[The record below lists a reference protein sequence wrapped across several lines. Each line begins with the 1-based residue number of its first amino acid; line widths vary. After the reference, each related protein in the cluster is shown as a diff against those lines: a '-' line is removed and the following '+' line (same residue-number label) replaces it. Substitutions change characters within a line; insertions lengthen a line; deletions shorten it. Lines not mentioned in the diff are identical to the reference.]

1 MGVLQ
6 FQPELLDQVA
16 HRLTLRE
23 PNRKAIESVLLRT
36 SDHYDVQE
44 KSEPYECIVD
54 SATGVG
60 KTYVMAGLVEYLAGA
75 ETPARNFLLM
85 APGRTIRD
93 KSVLNFTAG
102 NPKSLRRMLR
112 SNPYVITADNFN
124 TPATRTAI
132 DDPTITKLYIFTV
145 QALTS
150 ATGEGRATHVPLENL
165 GTSFYDYLAGLDDLV
180 ILADEHHCYR
190 GPAFSRTIR
199 DLKPQLVVGMTAT
212 PVRAD
217 ESLVAFRYPLAAA
230 IADRLVKTPVM
241 VARRDDRSDIETKLL
256 DGVNLLRYKGQ
267 AADAYCDENDLPR
280 VNPVMLVIAQSID
293 EAEEFRNVLDTASFD
308 GGSWVGKTLLIHSKL
323 TGDAKEKALA
333 DLQAVE
339 DPESSIRIIISV
351 GMLKEG
357 WDVKNVYVIASMR
370 ASVSEV
376 MTEQTLGRG
385 MRLPFG
391 EYTNVEILDTLE
403 ILAHEKYGELLA
415 KRKVL
420 NEAFIDYATYA
431 EIRRLADGSSVVRQK
446 TVESDADVI
455 GLPGGATPTR
465 PDDGNVPGSNS
476 AGAGVGDGS
485 ASTPPGADDAGQ
497 ATEEAPPAGT
507 GATPPSP
514 ATFSRPGV
522 VDVETRTREAAEAA
536 NNTSGAIQYD
546 PLPDRDPILI
556 PRLISVPQFVAVS
569 LNDITD
575 YGPFERLGRTLTADY
590 SDELKRTK
598 LVASHDG
605 RKVIVGTETAADT
618 VVSALPLDIPLS
630 VTKNALVQRV
640 MSVKGVPNRQLEVGA
655 AQRIVDHLIEAM
667 GDKATEHLAAF
678 VDRCGQRLATE
689 VARTLRA
696 TTQAQ
701 VSYTDDVEIIALSK
715 TRVARKRQVAGH
727 ADGAFSKTMAFN
739 GWTKN
744 LYSHAWF
751 DTEPEFKAANAIDSG
766 KNVAVWARLHIND
779 VPITWTSEGRN
790 YNPDFVVIEEVDGQ
804 RVGWL
809 VETKADKDMTSE
821 EVVGKRRAARRW
833 ANTANSSPDVDITW
847 KYLLVGEQDVEDA
860 QGSWEFL
867 KGFGQ

>member
-6 FQPELLDQVA
+6 FQPDLLDQVA

-44 KSEPYECIVD
+44 KTEPYECIVD

-60 KTYVMAGLVEYLAGA
+60 KTYVMAGLMEYLAGA
-75 ETPARNFLLM
+75 ETPARNFLLL

-112 SNPYVITADNFN
+112 SDPYVITADNFN

-150 ATGEGRATHVPLENL
+150 ATGEGRATHLPLENL
-165 GTSFYDYLAGLDDLV
+165 GTSFFDYLAQLDDLV

-199 DLKPQLVVGMTAT
+199 ELKPQLVVGMTAT

-241 VARRDDRSDIETKLL
+241 VARRDDRSDVGTKLL

-267 AADAYCDENDLPR
+267 AADAHCDENGLSR
-280 VNPVMLVIAQSID
+280 VNPVMLVIARNIE
-293 EAEEFRNVLDTASFD
+293 EAEEFQDVLDTASFD
-308 GGSWVGKTLLIHSKL
+308 GGAWVGKTLLIHSKL

-339 DPESSIRIIISV
+339 DPDSPIRIIISV

-391 EYTNVEILDTLE
+391 AYTNVEILDTLE
-403 ILAHEKYGELLA
+403 VLAHEKYGELLE

-420 NEAFIDYATYA
+420 NEAFIDYGTFA
-431 EIRRLADGSSVVRQK
+431 EVRRLADGSSVVRQK
-446 TVESDADVI
+446 TVESDSDVI
-455 GLPGGATPTR
+455 GLPGDSDPAESGGGGGSGQGA
-465 PDDGNVPGSNS
+465 
-476 AGAGVGDGS
+476 AK
-485 ASTPPGADDAGQ
+485 ASTSVTSAHTLSQ
-497 ATEEAPPAGT
+497 AAANT
-507 GATPPSP
+507 
-514 ATFSRPGV
+514 PGV
-522 VDVETRTREAAEAA
+522 VDVETRTRGAAEAA
-536 NNTSGAIQYD
+536 KNTSAATQYD

-556 PRLISVPQFVAVS
+556 PRLISVPQFVSVS

-575 YGPFERLGRTLTADY
+575 YTPFERLGRTLTADY

-598 LVASHDG
+598 IVASHDG
-605 RKVIVGTETAADT
+605 RKVIVGTETAAD
-618 VVSALPLDIPLS
+618 VVTSALPFVMPLS
-630 VTKNALVQRV
+630 DTKNSLVQRV
-640 MSVKGVPNRQLEVGA
+640 MRVKGVPNRQLEVGA
-655 AQRIVDHLIEAM
+655 AERIVDRLIAAM
-667 GDKATEHLAAF
+667 GEKATEHLSAF
-678 VDRCGQRLATE
+678 VERCGQRLATE
-689 VARTLRA
+689 VARTLRDA
-696 TTQAQ
+696 NQAQ
-701 VSYTDDVEIIALSK
+701 VSYADDVQLVALSK
-715 TRVARKRQVAGH
+715 TRVTRKRKMAGH
-727 ADGAFSKTMAFN
+727 ADGSFDKTISFN
-739 GWTKN
+739 GWSKN

-751 DTEPEFKAANAIDSG
+751 DTAPEFKAANAIDSG
-766 KNVAVWARLHIND
+766 MNVTVWARLHIND
-779 VPITWTSEGRN
+779 VPITWTSEGRK
-790 YNPDFVVIEEVDGQ
+790 YNPDFVVLEEVDGQ

-809 VETKADKDMTSE
+809 VETKADKDMDSA
-821 EVVGKRRAARRW
+821 EVVAKRRAARRW

-847 KYLLVGEQDVEDA
+847 KYLLVGEQEVEDA

>member
-6 FQPELLDQVA
+6 FQPDLLDQVA

-44 KSEPYECIVD
+44 KTEPYECIVD

-60 KTYVMAGLVEYLAGA
+60 KTYVMAGLMEYLAGA
-75 ETPARNFLLM
+75 ETPARNFLLL

-112 SNPYVITADNFN
+112 SAPYVITADNFN

-132 DDPTITKLYIFTV
+132 DDPTVTKLYIFTV

-150 ATGEGRATHVPLENL
+150 ATGDGRATHVPLENL
-165 GTSFYDYLAGLDDLV
+165 GTSFFDYLAQLDDLV

-217 ESLVAFRYPLAAA
+217 EPLVAFRYPLAAA

-241 VARRDDRSDIETKLL
+241 VARRDDRSDIGTKLL

-267 AADAYCDENDLPR
+267 AANAHCDENDLPR
-280 VNPVMLVIAQSID
+280 VNPVMLVIARNIE
-293 EAEEFRNVLDTASFD
+293 EAEEFQNVLDTASFD

-339 DPESSIRIIISV
+339 DPASPIRIIISV

-391 EYTNVEILDTLE
+391 DYTNVEILDTLE
-403 ILAHEKYGELLA
+403 ILAHEKYGELLE

-420 NEAFIDYATYA
+420 NETFIDYGTYA
-431 EIRRLADGSSVVRQK
+431 EVRRLADGSAVVRQK
-446 TVESDADVI
+446 TIESDADVI
-455 GLPGGATPTR
+455 GLPCESDT
-465 PDDGNVPGSNS
+465 V
-476 AGAGVGDGS
+476 GVGDDGDSGPSTEKASPSGAS
-485 ASTPPGADDAGQ
+485 ANAS
-497 ATEEAPPAGT
+497 
-507 GATPPSP
+507 SP
-514 ATFSRPGV
+514 AASSPPGV

-536 NNTSGAIQYD
+536 KNTSAIVQYD
-546 PLPDRDPILI
+546 PLPDRNPVLI
-556 PRLISVPQFVAVS
+556 PRLISVPQLVTVS
-569 LNDITD
+569 LNEISD
-575 YGPFERLGRTLTADY
+575 YSPFERLGRTLTADY

-598 LVASHDG
+598 IVATHDG
-605 RKVIVGTETAADT
+605 RKVIVSTETAADT
-618 VVSALPLDIPLS
+618 VHSALPLDIPLS
-630 VTKNALVQRV
+630 VTNAALVKRV
-640 MSVKGVPNRQLEVGA
+640 MSVKGVPNRPLELGA
-655 AQRIVDHLIEAM
+655 AERIVAHLVGAM
-667 GDKATEHLAAF
+667 GDKAAEHLSAF
-678 VDRCGQRLATE
+678 VERCGQRLATE
-689 VARTLRA
+689 VARILREA
-696 TTQAQ
+696 SQAQ
-701 VSYTDDVEIIALSK
+701 VSYADDVEILALSK
-715 TRVARKRQVAGH
+715 TRLTRKRQQAGH
-727 ADGAFSKTMAFN
+727 ADGSFDKTIAFN
-739 GWTKN
+739 GWSKN

-751 DTEPEFKAANAIDSG
+751 DTAPEFNAANAIDSG
-766 KNVAVWARLHIND
+766 KSVAVWARLHIND
-779 VPITWTSEGRN
+779 VPITWTSEGRK
-790 YNPDFVVIEEVDGQ
+790 YNPDFVVIEEVD
-804 RVGWL
+804 RKRIGWL

-821 EVVGKRRAARRW
+821 EVIAKRRAARRW
-833 ANTANSSPDVDITW
+833 ANTANSSPDVDVFW

>member
-6 FQPELLDQVA
+6 FQPGLLDQVA

-44 KSEPYECIVD
+44 KTEPYECIVD

-60 KTYVMAGLVEYLAGA
+60 KTYVMAGLMEYLAGA
-75 ETPARNFLLM
+75 ENPARNFLLL

-102 NPKSLRRMLR
+102 NPKSLRSMLR
-112 SNPYVITADNFN
+112 SDPYVITADNFN

-145 QALTS
+145 QALTT

-165 GTSFYDYLAGLDDLV
+165 GTSFYDYLAQLDDLV

-230 IADRLVKTPVM
+230 IADQLVKTPVM

-267 AADAYCDENDLPR
+267 AADAHSDENGLPR

-308 GGSWVGKTLLIHSKL
+308 GGSWIGKTLLIHSKL
-323 TGDAKEKALA
+323 TGDAKEQALA

-339 DPESSIRIIISV
+339 DPESPIRIIISV

-391 EYTNVEILDTLE
+391 KYTNVEILDTLE

-420 NEAFIDYATYA
+420 NEAFIDYGTYA
-431 EIRRLADGSSVVRQK
+431 EVRRLADGSSVVRQK

-455 GLPGGATPTR
+455 GLPGGGGP
-465 PDDGNVPGSNS
+465 
-476 AGAGVGDGS
+476 AGAGGGDTPGASTLVGAGGDGQ
-485 ASTPPGADDAGQ
+485 DA
-497 ATEEAPPAGT
+497 EEATPSKAG
-507 GATPPSP
+507 AKTPSRSAPS
-514 ATFSRPGV
+514 TPGV

-536 NNTSGAIQYD
+536 SGASGAVEYE
-546 PLPDRDPILI
+546 PLPDRAPILI
-556 PRLISVPQFVAVS
+556 PKLVSVPQFVAVS

-575 YGPFERLGRTLTADY
+575 YSPFERLGRTLTADY

-605 RKVIVGTETAADT
+605 RKVIVGTETAADA
-618 VVSALPLDIPLS
+618 VVSALPLEIPLS
-630 VTKNALVQRV
+630 VTQNALVQRV
-640 MSVKGVPNRQLEVGA
+640 MKVKGVPNRQLEVGA
-655 AQRIVDHLIEAM
+655 AQRIVDHLIGAM
-667 GDKATEHLAAF
+667 GDKAAEHLAAF
-678 VDRCGQRLATE
+678 VDRCGQRLAAE

-696 TTQAQ
+696 TTNAQ
-701 VSYTDDVEIIALSK
+701 VSYTDDVEILALSK
-715 TRVARKRQVAGH
+715 TRVTRKRQLAGH
-727 ADGAFSKTMAFN
+727 ADGAFSKTIAFN
-739 GWTKN
+739 GWSKN

-766 KNVAVWARLHIND
+766 KNVTVWARLHIND
-779 VPITWTSEGRN
+779 VPITWTSAGNN
-790 YNPDFVVIEEVDGQ
+790 YNPDFVVIEEVEGQ
-804 RVGWL
+804 RTGWL

-821 EVVGKRRAARRW
+821 EVVAKRRAARRW

-847 KYLLVGEQDVEDA
+847 KYLLVGEQDVDDA

>member
-6 FQPELLDQVA
+6 FQPDLLDQVA

-44 KSEPYECIVD
+44 KAEPYECIVD

-60 KTYVMAGLVEYLAGA
+60 KTFVMAGLMEYLAGA
-75 ETPARNFLLM
+75 ETPARNFLLL

-112 SNPYVITADNFN
+112 SDPYVITADNFN

-132 DDPTITKLYIFTV
+132 DDPTVTKLYIFTV

-165 GTSFYDYLAGLDDLV
+165 GTSFFDYLAQLDDLV

-241 VARRDDRSDIETKLL
+241 VARRDDRSDVGTKLL

-280 VNPVMLVIAQSID
+280 VNPVMLVIARNID
-293 EAEEFRNVLDTASFD
+293 EAEEFQNVLDTASFD

-339 DPESSIRIIISV
+339 DPDSPIRIIISV

-391 EYTNVEILDTLE
+391 DYTNVEILDTLE
-403 ILAHEKYGELLA
+403 VLAHEKYGELLE

-420 NEAFIDYATYA
+420 NEAFIDFGTYA
-431 EIRRLADGSSVVRQK
+431 EVRRLADGSSVVRQK
-446 TVESDADVI
+446 TIESDAEVI
-455 GLPGGATPTR
+455 GLPGDSDT
-465 PDDGNVPGSNS
+465 
-476 AGAGVGDGS
+476 AGAGADGGNGEGTEKASPSGAS
-485 ASTPPGADDAGQ
+485 AKA
-497 ATEEAPPAGT
+497 
-507 GATPPSP
+507 PSP
-514 ATFSRPGV
+514 AASDTPGV

-536 NNTSGAIQYD
+536 KNTSAVVQYD

-556 PRLISVPQFVAVS
+556 PRLISVPQFVTVS

-598 LVASHDG
+598 IVATHDG
-605 RKVIVGTETAADT
+605 RKVTVGTETAADT
-618 VVSALPLDIPLS
+618 VVSALPLHIPLS
-630 VTKNALVQRV
+630 VTKNSLVQRV

-655 AQRIVDHLIEAM
+655 AQRIVDHLIKAM
-667 GDKATEHLAAF
+667 GEKATEHLSAF
-678 VDRCGQRLATE
+678 VERCGQRLATE
-689 VARTLRA
+689 VARTLREA
-696 TTQAQ
+696 TQAQ
-701 VSYTDDVEIIALSK
+701 VSYADDVEIVALSK
-715 TRVARKRQVAGH
+715 TRATRKRQVAGH
-727 ADGAFSKTMAFN
+727 ADGSFDKTIAFN
-739 GWTKN
+739 GWSKN
-744 LYSHAWF
+744 LFSHAWF
-751 DTEPEFKAANAIDSG
+751 DTAPEFKAANAIDSG
-766 KNVAVWARLHIND
+766 KDVAVWARLHIND
-779 VPITWTSEGRN
+779 VPITWTSEGRK
-790 YNPDFVVIEEVDGQ
+790 YNPDFVVIEEKDGQ
-804 RVGWL
+804 RIGWL

-821 EVVGKRRAARRW
+821 EVVAKRKAARRW

-847 KYLLVGEQDVEDA
+847 RYLLLGEQDVEDS

>member
-6 FQPELLDQVA
+6 FQPELLDEVA

-44 KSEPYECIVD
+44 QTEPYECIVD

-60 KTYVMAGLVEYLAGA
+60 KTYVMAGLMEYLAGA
-75 ETPARNFLLM
+75 ETPARNFLLL

-93 KSVLNFTAG
+93 KSILNFTAG
-102 NPKSLRRMLR
+102 NPKSMRHMLR
-112 SNPYVITADNFN
+112 SSPYVITADNFN

-150 ATGEGRATHVPLENL
+150 ATGEGRATHVSLENL
-165 GTSFYDYLAGLDDLV
+165 GTSFYDYLAQLDDLV

-199 DLKPQLVVGMTAT
+199 ELKPQLVVGMTAT
-212 PVRAD
+212 PVKAD

-230 IADRLVKTPVM
+230 IADQLVKTPVM
-241 VARRDDRSDIETKLL
+241 VARRDDRSDVETKLL

-280 VNPVMLVIAQSID
+280 VNPVMLVIARNIE
-293 EAEEFRNVLDTASFD
+293 EAEEFRDVLDSVSFD

-323 TGDAKEKALA
+323 TGEAKEKALT

-339 DPESSIRIIISV
+339 DPDSPVRIIISV

-391 EYTNVEILDTLE
+391 EYTHVEILDTLE

-420 NEAFIDYATYA
+420 NEAFIDYGTYA
-431 EIRRLADGSSVVRQK
+431 EVRRLADGSSVVRQK
-446 TVESDADVI
+446 TVESDAGVI
-455 GLPGGATPTR
+455 GLPSESNPT
-465 PDDGNVPGSNS
+465 
-476 AGAGVGDGS
+476 GVGNDGDS
-485 ASTPPGADDAGQ
+485 GQ
-497 ATEEAPPAGT
+497 ATEKSSPSEAS
-507 GATPPSP
+507 TPTTS
-514 ATFSRPGV
+514 AASSSTPGV
-522 VDVETRTREAAEAA
+522 VDVEARTRTAAEAA
-536 NNTSGAIQYD
+536 RNASVTVQYD
-546 PLPDRDPILI
+546 PLPDRSPVLI

-575 YGPFERLGRTLTADY
+575 YAPFERLGRTLTADY

-598 LVASHDG
+598 IVATHDG
-605 RKVIVGTETAADT
+605 RKAIVGTETAADT
-618 VVSALPLDIPLS
+618 VHSALPLDIPLS
-630 VTKNALVQRV
+630 VTQNSLVKRV
-640 MSVKGVPNRQLEVGA
+640 MGVKGVPNRQLEVGA
-655 AQRIVDHLIEAM
+655 AQRIVDHLIGAM
-667 GDKATEHLAAF
+667 GDKATEHLSAF
-678 VDRCGQRLATE
+678 VDRCGQRLASE
-689 VARTLRA
+689 VARTLRE
-696 TTQAQ
+696 TNNAQ
-701 VSYTDDVEIIALSK
+701 VSYADDVEIVALSK
-715 TRVARKRQVAGH
+715 TRVTRKRQMAGH
-727 ADGAFSKTMAFN
+727 ADGSFNKAIAFN
-739 GWTKN
+739 GWSKN

-779 VPITWTSEGRN
+779 VPITWTSEGRR
-790 YNPDFVVIEEVDGQ
+790 YNPDFVVIEETDGQ
-804 RVGWL
+804 RTGWL

-821 EVVGKRRAARRW
+821 EVLAKRRAARRW
-833 ANTANSSPDVDITW
+833 ANTANSSPDIDVTW
-847 KYLLVGEQDVEDA
+847 KYLLVGEQDIEDA

>member
-44 KSEPYECIVD
+44 KTEPYECIVD

-60 KTYVMAGLVEYLAGA
+60 KTYVMAGLMEYLAGA
-75 ETPARNFLLM
+75 ETPARNFLLL

-93 KSVLNFTAG
+93 KSVLNFSAG

-112 SNPYVITADNFN
+112 SAPYVITADNFN

-132 DDPTITKLYIFTV
+132 DDPTVTKLYIFTV

-165 GTSFYDYLAGLDDLV
+165 GSSFYDYLAQLDDLV
-180 ILADEHHCYR
+180 IMADEHHCYR

-199 DLKPQLVVGMTAT
+199 DLNPQLVVGMTAT

-267 AADAYCDENDLPR
+267 AADAHCDENDLPR

-293 EAEEFRNVLDTASFD
+293 EAEEFQNVLDTASFD
-308 GGSWVGKTLLIHSKL
+308 GGSWIGKTLLIHSKL
-323 TGDAKEKALA
+323 AGDAKEKALA

-339 DPESSIRIIISV
+339 DPDSPIRIIISV

-391 EYTNVEILDTLE
+391 EYTNIEILDTLE

-420 NEAFIDYATYA
+420 NEAFIDYGTYA
-431 EIRRLADGSSVVRQK
+431 EVRRLADGSSVVRQK

-455 GLPGGATPTR
+455 GLPG
-465 PDDGNVPGSNS
+465 
-476 AGAGVGDGS
+476 AGA
-485 ASTPPGADDAGQ
+485 
-497 ATEEAPPAGT
+497 PAGT
-507 GATPPSP
+507 GGANVSHGSNPAGAGSGDSQGIEEASPSGAIAVNSSP
-514 ATFSRPGV
+514 TAFSPPGV
-522 VDVETRTREAAEAA
+522 VDVETRTRQAAEAA
-536 NNTSGAIQYD
+536 SSTSEAIQYD

-556 PRLISVPQFVAVS
+556 PRLISVAQFVAVS

-575 YGPFERLGRTLTADY
+575 YGPFERLGRALTADY

-598 LVASHDG
+598 IVASHDG
-605 RKVIVGTETAADT
+605 RTVIVGTETAADT
-618 VVSALPLDIPLS
+618 VVSALPLNIPLS
-630 VTKNALVQRV
+630 VTQNSLVQRV

-655 AQRIVDHLIEAM
+655 AERIVDRLIKAM
-667 GDKATEHLAAF
+667 GEKATEHLSAF

-689 VARTLRA
+689 VSRTLRA

-701 VSYTDDVEIIALSK
+701 VSYADDVEILALSK

-727 ADGAFSKTMAFN
+727 ADGAFSKTIAFN

-766 KNVAVWARLHIND
+766 KNVTVWARLHIND

-804 RVGWL
+804 RIGWL

-847 KYLLVGEQDVEDA
+847 QYLLVGERDVEDA
-860 QGSWEFL
+860 QSSWELL

>member
-44 KSEPYECIVD
+44 KTEPYECIVD

-60 KTYVMAGLVEYLAGA
+60 KTYVMAGLMEYLAGA
-75 ETPARNFLLM
+75 ETPARNFLLL

-112 SNPYVITADNFN
+112 SDPYVITADNFN

-132 DDPTITKLYIFTV
+132 DDPTVTKLYIFTV

-165 GTSFYDYLAGLDDLV
+165 GTSFYDYLAQLDDLV

-241 VARRDDRSDIETKLL
+241 VARRDDRSDIGTKLL
-256 DGVNLLRYKGQ
+256 DGVNLLRFKGQ
-267 AADAYCDENDLPR
+267 AADAHCDENDLPR
-280 VNPVMLVIAQSID
+280 VNPAMLVIARNID
-293 EAEEFRNVLDTASFD
+293 EAEEFQNVLDTASFD

-339 DPESSIRIIISV
+339 DPESPIRIIISV

-391 EYTNVEILDTLE
+391 GYTNIEILDTLE
-403 ILAHEKYGELLA
+403 ILAHEKYGELLE

-420 NEAFIDYATYA
+420 NEAFIDYGTYA
-431 EIRRLADGSSVVRQK
+431 EVRRLADGSSVVRQK

-455 GLPGGATPTR
+455 GLPGDSEP
-465 PDDGNVPGSNS
+465 
-476 AGAGVGDGS
+476 AGVDDS
-485 ASTPPGADDAGQ
+485 AASGQGAVKESSSGADIK
-497 ATEEAPPAGT
+497 APAAAASKT
-507 GATPPSP
+507 
-514 ATFSRPGV
+514 PGV

-536 NNTSGAIQYD
+536 KNNSSVVQYG
-546 PLPDRDPILI
+546 PLPDRVPILI
-556 PRLISVPQFVAVS
+556 PRLISVPQFVTVS

-575 YGPFERLGRTLTADY
+575 YRPFERLGRTLTADY

-598 LVASHDG
+598 IVATHDG
-605 RKVIVGTETAADT
+605 RKVEVGTETATDT
-618 VVSALPLDIPLS
+618 VISALPLEIPLTD
-630 VTKNALVQRV
+630 TKNSLVRRV

-655 AQRIVDHLIEAM
+655 AQRIVDRLVEAM
-667 GDKATEHLAAF
+667 GEKATEHLSHF

-689 VARTLRA
+689 VARTLQDA
-696 TTQAQ
+696 NQAV
-701 VSYTDDVEIIALSK
+701 VSYADDVQLVALSK
-715 TRVARKRQVAGH
+715 TRVTRKRQMAGH
-727 ADGAFSKTMAFN
+727 ADGSFDKAIAFN
-739 GWTKN
+739 GWSKN

-751 DTEPEFKAANAIDSG
+751 DTAPEFKASNAIDSG
-766 KNVAVWARLHIND
+766 NNVVVWARLHIND
-779 VPITWTSEGRN
+779 VPIKWTSEGRN
-790 YNPDFVVIEEVDGQ
+790 YNPDFVVIEEVDGH
-804 RVGWL
+804 RAGWL

-821 EVVGKRRAARRW
+821 EVVAKRRAARRW

>member
-1 MGVLQ
+1 MGELQ
-6 FQPELLDQVA
+6 FQPDLLAEVA
-16 HRLTLRE
+16 HRLDLRE
-23 PNRKAIESVLLRT
+23 PNRKAIESVILRT

-44 KSEPYECIVD
+44 ETEPYECIVD

-60 KTYVMAGLVEYLAGA
+60 KTYVMAGLMEYLAGA
-75 ETPARNFLLM
+75 ATPVRNFLLL

-93 KSVLNFTAG
+93 KSILNFTAG
-102 NPKSLRRMLR
+102 NPKSLRHMLR
-112 SNPYVITADNFN
+112 SAPYVITADNFN
-124 TPATRTAI
+124 AQSTRVAI
-132 DDPTITKLYIFTV
+132 DDPTVTKLYVFTV

-165 GTSFYDYLAGLDDLV
+165 GMSFFDHLARLDDLV

-199 DLKPQLVVGMTAT
+199 DLKPELVVGMTAT

-230 IADRLVKTPVM
+230 IADKLVKTPVM
-241 VARRDDRSDIETKLL
+241 VARRDDRSDVETKLL

-267 AADAYCDENDLPR
+267 AVDAYCDENGLPR
-280 VNPVMLVIAQSID
+280 VNPVMLVIARNIE
-293 EAEEFRNVLDTASFD
+293 EAEEFQAVLDSGSFD
-308 GGSWVGKTLLIHSKL
+308 GGAWVGKTLLIHSKL

-339 DPESSIRIIISV
+339 NPDSPVRIIISV

-357 WDVKNVYVIASMR
+357 WDVKSVYVIASMR

-385 MRLPFG
+385 MRLPFSK
-391 EYTNVEILDTLE
+391 YTDVEILDTLE
-403 ILAHEKYGELLA
+403 ILAHEKYSELLE

-431 EIRRLADGSSVVRQK
+431 EVRRLADGSSVVRQK
-446 TVESDADVI
+446 TVESDGEVI
-455 GLPGGATPTR
+455 GLPGGGR
-465 PDDGNVPGSNS
+465 PQTGDTSQAEGGNISQS
-476 AGAGVGDGS
+476 GA
-485 ASTPPGADDAGQ
+485 
-497 ATEEAPPAGT
+497 
-507 GATPPSP
+507 P
-514 ATFSRPGV
+514 ATGQGSTSGITPGVPAAASPDGRGV

-536 NNTSGAIQYD
+536 KKTSTVVHYD
-546 PLPDRDPILI
+546 PLPDREPILI
-556 PRLISVPQFVAVS
+556 PKLISVPQFVQVS
-569 LNDITD
+569 LNDIVD

-598 LVASHDG
+598 IVASHDG
-605 RKVIVGTETAADT
+605 RKATTATETANDKI
-618 VVSALPLDIPLS
+618 VSALPLDIPLS
-630 VTKNALVQRV
+630 VTREALVRRV
-640 MSVKGVPNRQLEVGA
+640 MSVKGVPNRALELGA
-655 AQRIVDHLIEAM
+655 AQRIVDRLIEAM
-667 GDKATEHLAAF
+667 GEKAADHLSAF

-689 VARTLRA
+689 VAKTLRDV
-696 TTQAQ
+696 TQAQ
-701 VSYTDDVEIIALSK
+701 VTYDDDVQLVALTK
-715 TRVARKRQVAGH
+715 TRETRKRQVAGH
-727 ADGAFSKTMAFN
+727 ADGSFDKAIAFN
-739 GWTKN
+739 GWSKN

-751 DTEPEFKAANAIDSG
+751 DTSPEFKAANAIDSG
-766 KNVAVWARLHIND
+766 KNVVVWARLHIND
-779 VPITWTSEGRN
+779 VPIKWTSEGRE
-790 YNPDFVVIEEVDGQ
+790 YNPDFVVIEKVDGQ
-804 RVGWL
+804 RIGWL
-809 VETKADKDMTSE
+809 VETKADKDMTSA
-821 EVVGKRRAARRW
+821 EVVAKRKAARRW

>member
-44 KSEPYECIVD
+44 KTEPYECIVD

-60 KTYVMAGLVEYLAGA
+60 KTYVMAGLMEYLAGA
-75 ETPARNFLLM
+75 ETPARNFLLL

-102 NPKSLRRMLR
+102 NPKSMRRMLR
-112 SNPYVITADNFN
+112 SAPYVITADNFN

-132 DDPTITKLYIFTV
+132 DDPTTTKLYIFTV

-150 ATGEGRATHVPLENL
+150 PTGEGRATHVPLENL
-165 GTSFYDYLAGLDDLV
+165 GTSFFDYLAQLDDLV

-212 PVRAD
+212 PVKAD

-241 VARRDDRSDIETKLL
+241 VARRDDRSDVETKLL

-267 AADAYCDENDLPR
+267 IADAYCDENDLVR
-280 VNPVMLVIAQSID
+280 VNPVMLVIARNIE
-293 EAEEFRNVLDTASFD
+293 EAEEFQNVLDTASFD

-339 DPESSIRIIISV
+339 DPDSPIRIIISV

-391 EYTNVEILDTLE
+391 DYTDVEILDTLE
-403 ILAHEKYGELLA
+403 ILAHEKYGALLE

-420 NEAFIDYATYA
+420 NEAFIDYGTYA
-431 EIRRLADGSSVVRQK
+431 EVRRLADGSSVVRQK

-455 GLPGGATPTR
+455 GLPGENAP
-465 PDDGNVPGSNS
+465 
-476 AGAGVGDGS
+476 AGVSDGGGNGQGPQEIS
-485 ASTPPGADDAGQ
+485 PSPGTKSSTPA
-497 ATEEAPPAGT
+497 APNT
-507 GATPPSP
+507 
-514 ATFSRPGV
+514 PGV

-536 NNTSGAIQYD
+536 KNNSGVVEYA
-546 PLPDRDPILI
+546 PLPDRPPVLI
-556 PRLISVPQFVAVS
+556 PLLISVPQFVTVS

-575 YGPFERLGRTLTADY
+575 DGPFERLGRTLTADY

-598 LVASHDG
+598 IVATHDG
-605 RKVIVGTETAADT
+605 RKVEVGTETAADI
-618 VVSALPLDIPLS
+618 VVSALPLDIPLAITRNS
-630 VTKNALVQRV
+630 LVQRV
-640 MSVKGVPNRQLEVGA
+640 MSVKGVPNRPLEVGA
-655 AQRIVDHLIEAM
+655 AQRIVDHLIGAM
-667 GDKATEHLAAF
+667 GDKASEHLSAF
-678 VDRCGQRLATE
+678 IDRCGQRLATE

-696 TTQAQ
+696 STQAQ
-701 VSYTDDVEIIALSK
+701 VSYADDVEIVALSK
-715 TRVARKRQVAGH
+715 TRVTRKRRKAGH
-727 ADGAFSKTMAFN
+727 ADGSFDKAIAFN
-739 GWTKN
+739 GWSKN

-751 DTEPEFKAANAIDSG
+751 DTAPEFKAANAIDSG
-766 KNVAVWARLHIND
+766 KSVAVWARLHVND
-779 VPITWTSEGRN
+779 VPIKWTSEGRE
-790 YNPDFVVIEEVDGQ
+790 YNPDFVVIEEIDGE
-804 RVGWL
+804 RIGWL
-809 VETKADKDMTSE
+809 VETKADRDMTSE
-821 EVVGKRRAARRW
+821 EVVAKRRAARRW
-833 ANTANSSPDVDITW
+833 ANTANSSPDVDVTW

-860 QGSWEFL
+860 QGEWEFL

>member
-6 FQPELLDQVA
+6 FQPDLLDQVT

-44 KSEPYECIVD
+44 KTEPYECIVD

-60 KTYVMAGLVEYLAGA
+60 KTYVMAGLMEYLAGA
-75 ETPARNFLLM
+75 ETPARNFLLL

-102 NPKSLRRMLR
+102 NRKSMRSVLR
-112 SNPYVITADNFN
+112 SDPYVITADNFN
-124 TPATRTAI
+124 TQATRIAI
-132 DDPTITKLYIFTV
+132 DDPTVTKLYIFTV

-150 ATGEGRATHVPLENL
+150 ATGEGRATHVILENL
-165 GTSFYDYLAGLDDLV
+165 GKSFFDYLAQLDDLV

-199 DLKPQLVVGMTAT
+199 ELNPQLVVGMTAT

-241 VARRDDRSDIETKLL
+241 VARRDDRSDIGTKLL

-267 AADAYCDENDLPR
+267 IADAYCDENNLPR
-280 VNPVMLVIAQSID
+280 VNPVMLVIARNIE
-293 EAEEFRNVLDTASFD
+293 EAEEFQNVLDTASFD

-339 DPESSIRIIISV
+339 EPDSPIRIIISV

-420 NEAFIDYATYA
+420 NEAFIDYGTYA
-431 EIRRLADGSSVVRQK
+431 EVRRLADGSSVVRQK

-455 GLPGGATPTR
+455 GLPSGGDP
-465 PDDGNVPGSNS
+465 
-476 AGAGVGDGS
+476 AGAGNDNAPGE
-485 ASTPPGADDAGQ
+485 STPAGARGGNGQ
-497 ATEEAPPAGT
+497 GTEEAS
-507 GATPPSP
+507 PSGGDAKAP
-514 ATFSRPGV
+514 SHSVPSTPGV

-536 NNTSGAIQYD
+536 SGTSGAVQYD
-546 PLPDRDPILI
+546 PLPDREPILI
-556 PRLISVPQFVAVS
+556 PKLISVPQFVAVS

-605 RKVIVGTETAADT
+605 RKVIVGTETATDT

-630 VTKNALVQRV
+630 VTRNALVQRV

-655 AQRIVDHLIEAM
+655 AQRIVDHLIKAM

-678 VDRCGQRLATE
+678 VDRCGQRLAAE

-696 TTQAQ
+696 TTNAQ
-701 VSYTDDVEIIALSK
+701 VSYTDDVEILALSK
-715 TRVARKRQVAGH
+715 TRVTRKRQMAGH
-727 ADGAFSKTMAFN
+727 ADGAFSKTTAFN

-766 KNVAVWARLHIND
+766 KNVTVWARLHIND
-779 VPITWTSEGRN
+779 VPITWTSAGNN

-804 RVGWL
+804 RNGWL

-821 EVVGKRRAARRW
+821 EVVAKRRAARRW

-847 KYLLVGEQDVEDA
+847 KYLLVGEQDVDDA

>member
-6 FQPELLDQVA
+6 FQPDLLDQVA

-44 KSEPYECIVD
+44 NTEPYECVVD

-60 KTYVMAGLVEYLAGA
+60 KTYVMAGLMEYLAGA
-75 ETPARNFLLM
+75 ETPARNFLLL

-102 NPKSLRRMLR
+102 NPKSMRRMLR
-112 SNPYVITADNFN
+112 SSPYVITADSFN
-124 TPATRTAI
+124 TPATRIAI
-132 DDPTITKLYIFTV
+132 DDPTVTKLYIFTV

-150 ATGEGRATHVPLENL
+150 ATGEGRTTHVPLENL
-165 GTSFYDYLAGLDDLV
+165 GMSFFDYLAQLDDLV

-190 GPAFSRTIR
+190 GPAFSKTIR

-212 PVRAD
+212 PVKAD

-241 VARRDDRSDIETKLL
+241 VARRDDRSDVETKLL
-256 DGVNLLRYKGQ
+256 DGVNLLRYKGL
-267 AADAYCDENDLPR
+267 AADAHCEENDLPR
-280 VNPVMLVIAQSID
+280 VNPVMLVIAQSIE

-339 DPESSIRIIISV
+339 DVDSPIRIIISV

-391 EYTNVEILDTLE
+391 EYTDIEILDTLE
-403 ILAHEKYGELLA
+403 ILAHEKYGELLE

-420 NEAFIDYATYA
+420 NEAFIDFGTYA
-431 EIRRLADGSSVVRQK
+431 EVRRLADGSSVVRQK
-446 TVESDADVI
+446 TVETDADVI
-455 GLPGGATPTR
+455 GLPGE
-465 PDDGNVPGSNS
+465 SNP
-476 AGAGVGDGS
+476 AEVGDTQVAEKS
-485 ASTPPGADDAGQ
+485 SLSDTSTKA
-497 ATEEAPPAGT
+497 
-507 GATPPSP
+507 PSP
-514 ATFSRPGV
+514 AAPKASGV

-536 NNTSGAIQYD
+536 KNTSAVVQYD
-546 PLPDRDPILI
+546 PLPDRTPVLI
-556 PRLISVPQFVAVS
+556 PKLISVPQFVTVS
-569 LNDITD
+569 LNEITD
-575 YGPFERLGRTLTADY
+575 YTPFERLGRTLSADY

-598 LVASHDG
+598 ITATHDG
-605 RKVIVGTETAADT
+605 RTAKVGTETATDI

-630 VTKNALVQRV
+630 VTQDSLVRRV
-640 MSVKGVPNRQLEVGA
+640 MSVPGVPNRQLEVGA
-655 AQRIVDHLIEAM
+655 AQRIVKHLIEAM
-667 GDKATEHLAAF
+667 GDKASEHLSAF
-678 VDRCGQRLATE
+678 VDRCGQRLAAE
-689 VARTLRA
+689 VARTLREA
-696 TTQAQ
+696 TQAQ
-701 VSYTDDVEIIALSK
+701 VSYADDVELLSLSK
-715 TRVARKRQVAGH
+715 TRVARKRQLSGH
-727 ADGAFSKTMAFN
+727 ADGSFDKTIAFN
-739 GWTKN
+739 GWSRN

-751 DTEPEFKAANAIDSG
+751 DTAPEFKAANAIDSG
-766 KNVAVWARLHIND
+766 KNVVVWARLHIND
-779 VPITWTSEGRN
+779 VPITWTSEGRK

-804 RVGWL
+804 RIGWL

-821 EVVGKRRAARRW
+821 EVVAKRRAARRW
-833 ANTANSSPDVDITW
+833 ANTANSSPAVDVTW
-847 KYLLVGEQDVEDA
+847 KYLLLGEQDVEDA